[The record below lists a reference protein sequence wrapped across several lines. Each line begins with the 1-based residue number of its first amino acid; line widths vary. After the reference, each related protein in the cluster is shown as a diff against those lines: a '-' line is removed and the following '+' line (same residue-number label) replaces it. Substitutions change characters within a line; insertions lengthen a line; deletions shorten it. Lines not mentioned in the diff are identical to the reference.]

1 MDTMIPFALQD
12 HRFQNA
18 ATSVAA
24 TATAD
29 TQKRKSLRL
38 SHSMWMIVGFT
49 ILCVLRTAYLPYRSS
64 NTPPHP
70 HRLLGHSV
78 GKHSKKH
85 KQQLILA
92 AQNHDFSAHSCQE
105 LIDKQA
111 QEVLTSDAMCDFAQ
125 TCNDG
130 EGLFAPTIYCHDNTT
145 IWMLL
150 LFPPLILLL
159 SVLFR
164 ILGSTAEEF
173 FAPGLE
179 TISLKLGFPERFAGV
194 TLLALGNGA
203 PDVAATVS
211 AIINDSKRG
220 YLMAL
225 GELSG
230 AAMVATTLIVGVVIH
245 IAQGV
250 TCRSALLRDILV
262 FIATMAVVFQS
273 FEDGFITRR
282 EVHVM
287 VGMYGAYCIIVLACD
302 LYHKHKHWHCVSLEA
317 AVDQDHS
324 KKPVD
329 REKGQQQPTE
339 STPLTTTPASPPD
352 FQRQNSAGSKVD
364 RLIEAISNYDDCE
377 GRLCDMTDEPLMV
390 FHPHHGGIVDLK
402 RSSKRDL
409 LCDNNPQDDDSCQC
423 GSPPESWGEAFTTGG
438 TELKDH
444 FLRLWKETLGS
455 SHYTKI
461 EKVLMACEMPFTI
474 LRMLCI
480 PVPCDGYYCRP
491 LVALSVAF
499 SPLWMWVYLHVQ
511 FGFGSPAAT
520 IGIIGVVVIAALFI
534 LLGLLVLRYAPCGS
548 EPLENL
554 YAAIPLTLIGFVASA
569 SWLDLIADKLVD
581 LLTFFGIM
589 LHIPSTIMGLT
600 VLAWGNASQDLIA
613 NMTVAK
619 KGLSAMAITASFA
632 GPVFNILIG
641 LGIGL
646 SILLDANED
655 EPIPVALDNTLRVGF
670 FFCIL
675 NGFFVI
681 IAGTCIG
688 RGTIPMRYGYF
699 AMATYAV
706 YAISS
711 VLA

>member
-1 MDTMIPFALQD
+1 
-12 HRFQNA
+12 
-18 ATSVAA
+18 
-24 TATAD
+24 
-29 TQKRKSLRL
+29 
-38 SHSMWMIVGFT
+38 MIVGFT
-49 ILCVLRTAYLPYRSS
+49 IFCMLRTAYLPYRVD
-64 NTPPHP
+64 NTPSHQ
-70 HRLLGHSV
+70 HRMLGHTL

-85 KQQLILA
+85 KKQLLLA
-92 AQNHDFSAHSCQE
+92 SQNHDFSAHSCQE
-105 LIDKQA
+105 LNDKQV
-111 QEVLTSDAMCDFAQ
+111 QEVLTSDSMCDFAQ

-145 IWMLL
+145 TWMLL

-159 SVLFR
+159 AVLFR

-179 TISLKLGFPERFAGV
+179 TFSLKLGFPERFAGV

-203 PDVAATVS
+203 SDVAATVS
-211 AIINDSKRG
+211 AIINDRNRG

-262 FIATMAVVFQS
+262 FIVTIAVVFHS
-273 FEDGFITRR
+273 FEDGSITRR

-287 VGMYGAYCIIVLACD
+287 VGMYCAYCIIVLASD
-302 LYHKHKHWHCVSLEA
+302 MYHKHKHWHCVSIEA
-317 AVDQDHS
+317 EHDS
-324 KKPVD
+324 
-329 REKGQQQPTE
+329 EKQTEEGKEQQQPTE
-339 STPLTTTPASPPD
+339 STPLTTTTPPPSD
-352 FQRQNSAGSKVD
+352 YKRQTSSGSNMD

-377 GRLCDMTDEPLMV
+377 GRTCDVTDEPLMV

-409 LCDNNPQDDDSCQC
+409 MSDNNPQDDDSCQC
-423 GSPPESWGEAFTTGG
+423 GSPPESWKEAFTTGG
-438 TELKDH
+438 IELKDH
-444 FLRLWKETLGS
+444 FLRQWKETLGNS
-455 SHYTKI
+455 QYTKI
-461 EKVLMACEMPFTI
+461 EKFLMACEMPFTL

-491 LVALSVAF
+491 LVALSATF
-499 SPLWMWVYLHVQ
+499 SPLWMWVYMHVQ
-511 FGFGSPAAT
+511 FGFGAPT
-520 IGIIGVVVIAALFI
+520 GTMGIIGVHVIAAFSI

-548 EPLENL
+548 EPMENL
-554 YAAIPLTLIGFVASA
+554 YAAIPLTLIGFTVSA

-646 SILLDANED
+646 SILLEANED
-655 EPIPVALDNTLRVGF
+655 KPIPVGLDNTLRVGF

-675 NGFFVI
+675 NGIFVI
-681 IAGTCIG
+681 MAGTCIG
-688 RGTIPMRYGYF
+688 RGTIPTRYGYF
-699 AMATYAV
+699 AMAMYAI